1 MDKYKEYSILLEEYL
16 FWVSINRTHNTVTLQ
31 LYKEKEDTLY
41 KLNLIKNAVLI
52 LRDEFPSDYINYKS
66 NLKTF

>member
-31 LYKEKEDTLY
+31 LYKEKEDALY

-66 NLKTF
+66 NLKT

>member
-16 FWVSINRTHNTVTLQ
+16 FWVSINRTHNTVTFQ
-31 LYKEKEDTLY
+31 IYKEKEDTLY

-52 LRDEFPSDYINYKS
+52 LNMVV
-66 NLKTF
+66 